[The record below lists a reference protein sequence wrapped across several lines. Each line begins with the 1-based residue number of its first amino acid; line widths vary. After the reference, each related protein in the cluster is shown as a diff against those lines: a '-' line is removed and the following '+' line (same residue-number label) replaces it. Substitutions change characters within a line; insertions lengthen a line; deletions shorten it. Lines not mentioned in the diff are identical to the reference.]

1 MDHSHMSMGT
11 SRFSTV
17 NMDLAR
23 RYWYTIAGFVGA
35 FMAARAVN
43 FYKSQ
48 RR

>member
-1 MDHSHMSMGT
+1 MG
-11 SRFSTV
+11 SFSTV

-23 RYWYTIAGFVGA
+23 RYWYTVAGFVGA
-35 FMAARAVN
+35 FVLIRAVN